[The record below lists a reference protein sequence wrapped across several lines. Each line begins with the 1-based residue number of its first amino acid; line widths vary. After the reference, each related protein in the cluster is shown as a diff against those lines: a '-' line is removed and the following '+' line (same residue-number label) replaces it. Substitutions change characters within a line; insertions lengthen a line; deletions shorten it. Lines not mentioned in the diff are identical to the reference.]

1 MSQIRLVGV
10 GSPDVD
16 VLEFLSLTLGES
28 LPQPCVVDG
37 ERFDVASAFE
47 ASRGQYFSTRLVFDL
62 LTYAGGFPHAKVL
75 GITAVDLFIP
85 ILTFV
90 FGEAQLGG
98 QVALV
103 STHRLRQEFYGLPED
118 RGIFLERVEKEALHE
133 LGHTYGL
140 VHCHQPGCV
149 MGFSNAVEKVDLK
162 TNTYCPECR
171 SAAHLEPNA
180 GAFTRSPESI

>member
-1 MSQIRLVGV
+1 MNQIRLVGV

-28 LPQPCVVDG
+28 LPQPCLVDG
-37 ERFDVASAFE
+37 VRFDVSEAFE
-47 ASRGQYFSTRLVFDL
+47 VSRSQYFSTRIVSDL
-62 LTYAGGFPHAKVL
+62 LNYSGGYPRAKVL
-75 GITAVDLFIP
+75 GITDVDLFIP

-98 QVALV
+98 PVGLV

-133 LGHTYGL
+133 LGHTFGL
-140 VHCHQPGCV
+140 VHCHRPGCV

-162 TNTYCPECR
+162 TNTYCSECR
-171 SAAHLEPNA
+171 ITAGLEKTA
-180 GAFTRSPESI
+180 SEFIRSPESI

>member
-1 MSQIRLVGV
+1 MNQIRLVGV

-28 LPQPCVVDG
+28 LPQPCLVDG
-37 ERFDVASAFE
+37 IRFQVSEAFE
-47 ASRGQYFSTRLVFDL
+47 VSRGQYHSTRIVSDL
-62 LTYAGGFPHAKVL
+62 LNYAGGYPHAKVL
-75 GITAVDLFIP
+75 GITEVDLFIP

-118 RGIFLERVEKEALHE
+118 RAIFLERVEKEALHE
-133 LGHTYGL
+133 LGHTFGL

-149 MGFSNAVEKVDLK
+149 MGFSNAVENVDVK
-162 TNTYCPECR
+162 TNAYCANSR
-171 SAAHLEPNA
+171 VAARLEETA
-180 GAFTRSPESI
+180 SEFVRSPGSI